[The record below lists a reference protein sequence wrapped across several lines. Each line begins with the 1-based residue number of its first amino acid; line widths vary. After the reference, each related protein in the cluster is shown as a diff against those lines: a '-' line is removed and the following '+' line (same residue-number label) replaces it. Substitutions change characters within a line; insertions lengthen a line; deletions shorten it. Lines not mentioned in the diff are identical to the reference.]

1 MELGK
6 QINSLVQK
14 FSGEDLKI
22 LEEMLNQC
30 GQYIE
35 KVNNMGN
42 VTAIAKFYIEGDEYR
57 ERLSNIDKTR
67 SFVHNG
73 LIVNVKLVNKLC
85 QLYNLEP
92 IFNGDTGDRI
102 AVAEFAIEV
111 VLDNFEN
118 RKR

>member
-14 FSGEDLKI
+14 FSGEDLKT

-42 VTAIAKFYIEGDEYR
+42 VTAVAKYYAESDEYR
-57 ERLSNIDKTR
+57 ELFSNIDKTR
-67 SFVHNG
+67 SSVHDG
-73 LIVNVKLVNKLC
+73 LIVSVKLVNKLC

-92 IFNGDTGDRI
+92 IFNGDTEDRI
-102 AVAEFAIEV
+102 TVAEFAMEV
-111 VLDNFEN
+111 VLENFEN

>member
-6 QINSLVQK
+6 QINNLVQK
-14 FSGEDLKI
+14 FSCEDLKI

-42 VTAIAKFYIEGDEYR
+42 LTAVAKFYMDGDEYR

-67 SFVHNG
+67 CSVHNG
-73 LIVNVKLVNKLC
+73 LIVSVKLVNKLC

-92 IFNGDTGDRI
+92 IFYGDIEDRI
-102 AVAEFAIEV
+102 AVAEFAMEV
-111 VLDNFEN
+111 VTENFTL
-118 RKR
+118 RKK